1 MDQKQ
6 IGSFLKKLRTEKG
19 LTQEQAAENLN
30 VSSRTVSRWETGSN
44 MPDISLLVEIAEFYD
59 TSIPEI
65 INGERKSKRMNDEVK
80 DTVLQV
86 AEYSNEEKQ
95 RSAKIVRVYFVFGMI
110 ALIINAVMN
119 LLESN
124 GTFWTGLL
132 KGATFGVAF
141 VAMILGILY
150 TTGRMEKLR
159 AFKMHFFGKRAEQR
173 RRKAMYPKTFHAL
186 NRLFRAGS

>member
-6 IGSFLKKLRTEKG
+6 IGSFLKKLRNEKG
-19 LTQEQAAENLN
+19 LTQEQAAESLN
-30 VSSRTVSRWETGSN
+30 VSGRTVSRWETGSN

-65 INGERKSKRMNDEVK
+65 INGERKSERMNDEVK
-80 DTVLQV
+80 DAVLQV
-86 AEYSNEEKQ
+86 AEYSKEEKR
-95 RSAKIVRVYFVFGMI
+95 RSAKIVRVYFVFGII
-110 ALIINAVMN
+110 ALIVNAVMS
-119 LLESN
+119 LLESD

-132 KGATFGVAF
+132 KGATLGLAF

-159 AFKMHFFGKRAEQR
+159 AFKMRLFGKRVEQ
-173 RRKAMYPKTFHAL
+173 HEQDD
-186 NRLFRAGS
+186 